1 MDVPG
6 DIFKINLKNFNVF
19 TLISLLSLIGGI
31 AFWICWGLRFG
42 VWYDIG
48 VYALS
53 IVLIVP
59 GIIGTTLSLMNK
71 KEEENY

>member
-31 AFWICWGLRFG
+31 VFWICWGLRFW
-42 VWYDIG
+42 VWYDVG
-48 VYALS
+48 VYS
-53 IVLIVP
+53 VTIVLVVP
-59 GIIGTTLSLMNK
+59 GVIGTILSLRGE

>member
-31 AFWICWGLRFG
+31 VFWICWGLRFG

-48 VYALS
+48 VYS
-53 IVLIVP
+53 VTIVLVVP
-59 GIIGTTLSLMNK
+59 GIIGTILSLRDE